1 VSDVVHVMRP
11 GGNLPVHRWF
21 PPSGRGPGIL
31 VIQEIFG
38 VSGYI
43 QERCAALAAAGYLVY
58 APDLYF
64 RLGKMTFDGDSP
76 SYVQEGIAAAQKLD
90 WDQTTA
96 DASAALDA
104 LRGAAECT
112 GRVAIVGYCFGGGL
126 GFQVAARNTPDA
138 LVSYY
143 GSAIPGLLAL
153 APNVTCPSQHHWGLA
168 DAFFPPAVVAQVEQA
183 VTGTGAEVEFH
194 TYADADHAFDNPNP
208 LFHNAVASSVA
219 RTRTMEFL
227 ARHLT

>member
-1 VSDVVHVMRP
+1 M
-11 GGNLPVHRWF
+11 
-21 PPSGRGPGIL
+21 
-31 VIQEIFG
+31 
-38 VSGYI
+38 
-43 QERCAALAAAGYLVY
+43 
-58 APDLYF
+58 
-64 RLGKMTFDGDSP
+64 
-76 SYVQEGIAAAQKLD
+76 
-90 WDQTTA
+90 
-96 DASAALDA
+96 
-104 LRGAAECT
+104 
-112 GRVAIVGYCFGGGL
+112 
-126 GFQVAARNTPDA
+126 
-138 LVSYY
+138 VSYY